1 MKKIPLLIPAVLFA
15 LAGCNNNNQP
25 SEIYFD
31 YIFTAQPVVFA
42 TKAKNFPVFKNVQD
56 DFIAKTQKRIIQ
68 ASVFVNK
75 ASDQNKVYSYLDY
88 LSSDISAGTGSPALI
103 KTGIEKAGSTEAQS
117 AKFGVAAGAAFNVT
131 KDGNG
136 FSLGF
141 EWTSAIKSQVENFM
155 SVVEPSIQSIDNQYI
170 FDKNDHD
177 LIADVSDVKV
187 ICPPGAPAVAFYN
200 HAEDNNF
207 TTGAPLSQFLT
218 NNYDIIV
225 APTNDG
231 LKKIIDEG
239 ANYQIAATITFGNM
253 YVLSTGRDKDGI
265 MNKGDHV
272 LYFQKNGIPGK
283 VFNYL
288 YGNLELDTYDVKD
301 AAATKNIIENDGYI
315 KL

>member
-1 MKKIPLLIPAVLFA
+1 MKKTTLLIPAMLFG
-15 LAGCNNNNQP
+15 LVGCNNQP
-25 SEIYFD
+25 NEIYFD

-42 TKAKNFPVFKNVQD
+42 TKAKGFPIYKNVQE
-56 DFIAKTQKRIIQ
+56 DFMAKTQKRIIQ

-75 ASDQNKVYSYLDY
+75 SSNQDKVYSYLEL
-88 LSSDISAGTGSPALI
+88 LSSSIAACLGSPVLI
-103 KTGIEKAGSTEAQS
+103 KNGIEQAGSTEAQS

-141 EWTSAIKSQVENFM
+141 EWTATIKSSVENFM

-170 FDKNDHD
+170 FNNTSHEQTTE
-177 LIADVSDVKV
+177 IGDVKV
-187 ICPPGAPAVAFYN
+187 ICPAGAPAVAFYN
-200 HAEDNNF
+200 HATDENF

-231 LKKIIDEG
+231 LKKIINES

-253 YVLSTGRDKDGI
+253 YIISTGRDADGV

-288 YGNLELDTYDVKD
+288 YGDLELDTYDVKD
-301 AAATKNIIENDGYI
+301 AAATKNIIENNGYL